1 MKKIFLLIL
10 LGHLCPVVAQNST
23 LTGTVLDK
31 TSGMPLPYVAV
42 SVMENDK
49 VVSGAITNDAGDFKI
64 DGLEQKTY
72 VVDIQFMGYKHHRT
86 SISVQGAKTS
96 LEKILL
102 EEDATQIEGVVVE
115 RTTVEQKID
124 RKIINV
130 GRDLTT
136 AGATASEIMN
146 NIPSVNVDQDG
157 KLSLRGNENVRV
169 LVDGRPTNID
179 PAQLLKQ
186 IPSTSIKRIELITNP
201 SAKYNPE
208 GMSGIINIV
217 LHKSAADGFN
227 ASINN
232 GLTIGKKP
240 KINNS
245 MNMNYRR
252 GWVNFFATYGNNFGK
267 FFNTGKIDRP
277 LEEIYQRMHIVND
290 DNSHLFKAGMDF
302 YLDDRNTISIYTNQ
316 NYASGDGEI
325 DLTTTGP
332 LPELNLR
339 QFSHYG
345 SYVQNGAYNLAYKH
359 KGKTEGETLDFELN
373 YNYYKEHQLATFN
386 NRYSDPT
393 IEDDGYWDRLA
404 DRRKNTTIN
413 LDYVRPVNEKS
424 TLELGAETRI
434 IRSDNQYVTNN
445 ENTDDASYQYDLD
458 IYAAYATFGQKY
470 EKWSYQLGARVENY
484 KVRATLDGDP
494 AYKDDYF
501 TVYPSASLVYSPTEK
516 NQYQL
521 SYSRRVDR
529 PSLEQTKPVREF
541 ATPLVT
547 SVGNPELDPQFTN
560 SMEFNYTR
568 MLEKGSVTAGVFVR
582 NIQQEISRLIFPDP
596 ENPEF
601 GQILTF
607 ENYKDNT
614 AWGFEASANYK
625 INKWWD
631 MQPAVDFSNIRQR
644 GTVGLVDAGA
654 ISFEERE
661 VDVAA
666 FNARINNNFK
676 ATKHLRLLLFG
687 FYRSGVER
695 VQNTS
700 KPMYKIDLGGRYSF
714 LKDKASL
721 SLRFNDVF
729 DWMEFRYTGD
739 VPTPSSGTFG
749 WESRTLYI
757 GFNYMFGSGKNREL
771 QRKQRENDTNQG
783 GGGMF

>member
-1 MKKIFLLIL
+1 M
-10 LGHLCPVVAQNST
+10 AQNST

-31 TSGMPLPYVAV
+31 TSGMPLPYVPV

-49 VVSGAITNDAGDFKI
+49 LVSGGITDDAGNFKV
-64 DGLEQKTY
+64 DGLGQKTY
-72 VVDIQFMGYKHHRT
+72 VVDIQFMGYKHHKT
-86 SISVQGAKTS
+86 NVSIQGAKTS
-96 LEKILL
+96 MGSISL
-102 EEDATQIEGVVVE
+102 EEEATQIEGVVVE

-124 RKIINV
+124 RKVINV

-227 ASINN
+227 ASVNT
-232 GLTIGKKP
+232 GLTIGEKP

-267 FFNTGKIDRP
+267 SYNTGEIDRP
-277 LEEIYQRMHIVND
+277 AEEIYQDIDIVND
-290 DNSHLFKAGMDF
+290 DNSHLFKVGADF
-302 YLDDRNTISIYTNQ
+302 YLDDRNTISVYTNQ
-316 NYASGDGEI
+316 NYSSGDGELDVI
-325 DLTTTGP
+325 GTGVIP
-332 LPELNLR
+332 QHNVR
-339 QFSHYG
+339 QFSHYD
-345 SYVQNGAYNLAYKH
+345 SHVQNGAYNLAYKH
-359 KGKTEGETLDFELN
+359 KGKTEGETLDFEVN
-373 YNYYKEHQLATFN
+373 YNYFKEHQLANFRNVYTSPDLDN
-386 NRYSDPT
+386 DGYSDHV
-393 IEDDGYWDRLA
+393 A

-413 LDYVRPVNEKS
+413 LDYVRPLNEKS
-424 TLELGAETRI
+424 TLELGTETRI
-434 IRSDNQYVTNN
+434 IRTDNLYNTDN
-445 ENTDDASYQYDLD
+445 ENMNNASYQYDLD

-470 EKWSYQLGARVENY
+470 DKWSYQLGARIEQY
-484 KVRATLDGDP
+484 KVNATLDGDT

-501 TVYPSASLVYSPTEK
+501 TVYPSASLVYNPSEK
-516 NQYQL
+516 NQFQL

-560 SMEFNYTR
+560 SVEFNYTR

-582 NIQQEISRLIFPDP
+582 NIQQEISRLIYPDP
-596 ENPEF
+596 ENPEYN
-601 GQILTF
+601 QILTY
-607 ENYKDNT
+607 ENYQDNT

-644 GTVGLVDAGA
+644 GVVGLLEGG
-654 ISFEERE
+654 ITTFEERE
-661 VDVAA
+661 ANVAA
-666 FNARINNNFK
+666 FNARLNNNFK
-676 ATKHLRLLLFG
+676 ATKSLRFLLFG

-700 KPMYKIDLGGRYSF
+700 EPMYKIDIGGRYSF

-721 SLRFNDVF
+721 SVRLNDVF
-729 DWMEFRYTGD
+729 DWMEFSYTGD
-739 VPTPSSGTFG
+739 VPTPSRGTFG

-771 QRKQRENDTNQG
+771 QRKKRDNDTNQG